1 MTKTP
6 EGRKDFD
13 FKDWE
18 PHIAELRRRVTAV
31 LVVLLIFTVI
41 AFVFSSRIVS
51 FLLLPLARFDIELHI
66 FAPADQFMAYLHIS
80 FLTGVLCTLPF
91 FCLQAALFIWPG
103 LRKNE
108 YRYAGVALVIVPV
121 LFMLG
126 AAAAYRFLSPIVF
139 NFFLTFGEGD
149 GTSPLWGFRQ
159 YLTVLF
165 NLMLAAGFL
174 SQGPLILLLLMATG
188 VVSYQ
193 KVARYRFHI
202 IILIFFL
209 AALLTPPDVI
219 SQILLGIPLYLL
231 FEGTLFVGRIFSKK
245 RR

>member
-41 AFVFSSRIVS
+41 AFIFSSRIVS

-149 GTSPLWGFRQ
+149 GMSPLWGFRQ

-231 FEGTLFVGRIFSKK
+231 FEGTLFVGHF
-245 RR
+245 